1 MPHPD
6 YQILSLA
13 PARKHPFRPFR
24 MLAKTALWGTILVL
38 ILDILAHLAVAF
50 QGSEADHC

>member
-38 ILDILAHLAVAF
+38 ILDILAHFIVP
-50 QGSEADHC
+50 